1 MLTTDSTSLKSG
13 YAYRSTK
20 RRPKEP
26 ETVIVV
32 DSELS
37 NYRFVGIAKIDGS
50 IVNCFRSQSGKPHY
64 LFQL

>member
-32 DSELS
+32 AFQLT
-37 NYRFVGIAKIDGS
+37 NYRFVGTARIDGS
-50 IVNCFRSQSGKPHY
+50 IMNCFRSQSGKPHY
-64 LFQL
+64 LFQI

>member
-1 MLTTDSTSLKSG
+1 MLTTDSDSLKSG

-20 RRPKEP
+20 RHPKEP
-26 ETVIVV
+26 ETVVVV

-37 NYRFVGIAKIDGS
+37 NYRFVGYARIDGS
-50 IVNCFRSQSGKPHY
+50 TMNCFRSQSGKPHY